1 MELLTRSTDPD
12 WDRIVYV
19 YVDKV
24 ENISK
29 IVLGKEMYK
38 LLIVDE
44 GSMTIRCCQSKKTVV
59 APSIVLLSD
68 EEVSFADEKD
78 VELTVVYFK
87 GTEVRDEFTRERV
100 KSGEFENEV
109 GRVIFQDYL
118 LIQEFDFVKD
128 IKDKVK
134 ALKPSAYIKIS
145 KLVANIGNELNNQV
159 DGFWPCRSRSYLMEL
174 LYYIRFLH
182 SDNDT
187 VDVKEKTSSD
197 MVSDIIEYLS
207 EHISE
212 RVTVEDIV
220 KEYSINRNILNQIFI
235 KEVSM
240 TCMNYFEKMRM
251 SLAQTML
258 AETELQIA
266 EIADRVGYPDPN
278 YFAKV
283 FKKYTGVTPSKYRE
297 SSM

>member
-12 WDRIVYV
+12 WDRVVYV
-19 YVDKV
+19 YVDK
-24 ENISK
+24 IKDTSK
-29 IVLGKEMYK
+29 LVLGKEMYK

-44 GSMTIRCCQSKKTVV
+44 GSMTIRCGQSKKTVV

-212 RVTVEDIV
+212 RVAVEDIV

>member
-12 WDRIVYV
+12 WDRVVYV
-19 YVDKV
+19 YVDK
-24 ENISK
+24 IKDTSK
-29 IVLGKEMYK
+29 LVLDSEMYK

-44 GSMTIRCCQSKKTVV
+44 GSMTIRCGQSKKIVV

-68 EEVSFADEKD
+68 EEISFADEKD

-100 KSGEFENEV
+100 RSGEFENEV

-118 LIQEFDFVKD
+118 LIHEFETVSD

-134 ALKPSAYIKIS
+134 TLKPSAHIKLS
-145 KLVANIGNELNNQV
+145 KLVSSMGNELNMQS

-174 LYYIRFLH
+174 LYYIKYLH
-182 SDNDT
+182 SESDT
-187 VDVKEKTSSD
+187 VDIKEKSSSD

-212 RVTVEDIV
+212 RVAVEDIV

-266 EIADRVGYPDPN
+266 EIADRVGYTDPN

>member
-12 WDRIVYV
+12 WDRVVYV
-19 YVDKV
+19 YVDK
-24 ENISK
+24 IKDTSK
-29 IVLGKEMYK
+29 LVLGKEMYK

-44 GSMTIRCCQSKKTVV
+44 GSMTIRCGQSKKIVV
-59 APSIVLLSD
+59 APAIVLLSD
-68 EEVSFADEKD
+68 EEISFADEKD

>member
-12 WDRIVYV
+12 WDRVVYV
-19 YVDKV
+19 YVDK
-24 ENISK
+24 IKDTSK
-29 IVLGKEMYK
+29 LVLGKEMYK

-44 GSMTIRCCQSKKTVV
+44 GSMTIRCGQSKKTVV

>member
-12 WDRIVYV
+12 WDRVVYV
-19 YVDKV
+19 YVDK
-24 ENISK
+24 IKDTSK
-29 IVLGKEMYK
+29 LVLDSEMYK

-44 GSMTIRCCQSKKTVV
+44 GSMTIRCGQSKKIVV

-68 EEVSFADEKD
+68 EEISFADEKD

-100 KSGEFENEV
+100 RSGEFENEV

-118 LIQEFDFVKD
+118 LIHEFEAVSD

-134 ALKPSAYIKIS
+134 ALKPSAHIKLS
-145 KLVANIGNELNNQV
+145 KLVSSMGNELSMQS

-174 LYYIRFLH
+174 LYYIKYLH
-182 SDNDT
+182 SESDT
-187 VDVKEKTSSD
+187 VDIKEKSSSD

-212 RVTVEDIV
+212 RVAVEDIV

>member
-12 WDRIVYV
+12 WDRVVYV
-19 YVDKV
+19 YVDK
-24 ENISK
+24 IKDTSK
-29 IVLGKEMYK
+29 LVLDSEMYK

-44 GSMTIRCCQSKKTVV
+44 GSMTIRCGQSKKIVV
-59 APSIVLLSD
+59 APAIVLLSD
-68 EEVSFADEKD
+68 EEISFADEKD
-78 VELTVVYFK
+78 VELTVAYFK
-87 GTEVRDEFTRERV
+87 GTEVRDEFIRERV

>member
-1 MELLTRSTDPD
+1 
-12 WDRIVYV
+12 
-19 YVDKV
+19 
-24 ENISK
+24 
-29 IVLGKEMYK
+29 
-38 LLIVDE
+38 
-44 GSMTIRCCQSKKTVV
+44 
-59 APSIVLLSD
+59 
-68 EEVSFADEKD
+68 
-78 VELTVVYFK
+78 
-87 GTEVRDEFTRERV
+87 
-100 KSGEFENEV
+100 
-109 GRVIFQDYL
+109 
-118 LIQEFDFVKD
+118 
-128 IKDKVK
+128 
-134 ALKPSAYIKIS
+134 
-145 KLVANIGNELNNQV
+145 
-159 DGFWPCRSRSYLMEL
+159 MEL

>member
-12 WDRIVYV
+12 WDRVVYV
-19 YVDKV
+19 YVDK
-24 ENISK
+24 IKDTSK
-29 IVLGKEMYK
+29 LVLDSEMYK

-44 GSMTIRCCQSKKTVV
+44 GSMTIRCGQSKKLVV

-68 EEVSFADEKD
+68 EEISFADEKD
-78 VELTVVYFK
+78 VELTVAYFK

-212 RVTVEDIV
+212 RVAVEDIV

-266 EIADRVGYPDPN
+266 EIADRVGYPDSN

>member
-44 GSMTIRCCQSKKTVV
+44 GSMTIRCGQSKKIVV